1 MLYLIFGTVIEM
13 KTAKKA
19 ISTILRAA
27 AIAAA
32 AFMILPL
39 FASAESVPAGKPV
52 TNEAEFLA
60 MDRAGEY
67 YLANDIEL
75 TKSYSSTFTGT
86 LNGNGKTINTTVS
99 VFKVFDGTVRD
110 LTITG
115 TVKSASHAGAFT
127 ASTSGMT
134 AWNVTNRATVSCSG
148 AAGAGGILGGTRN
161 NAKSTFVG
169 CVNYGDVTATSKSG
183 ASYAGGIAG
192 FSDTVEMY
200 DCVNYGKITNASNA
214 GQAGGMCGAAGVSA
228 GENDAY
234 LVRCSNFGD
243 VSSKDNAAGMIAKVG
258 ISGNVAPR
266 LFTFICC
273 ENAGKI
279 SGVKYVGGIA
289 GYGYGTFCE
298 RIDLKWCINTG
309 TVSGGTSDGGFV
321 SQFFA
326 YCNSAYPNVTGCFGC
341 GELKQSAPTVYRCL
355 FGVSS
360 ATASSAI
367 GYRGNYLNGKGTD
380 WFTYALDSANS
391 VNRVSIRK
399 AVELGAVEILEF
411 TDEEF
416 KNGTAT
422 MFLNRTFGYN
432 IFYQDLENG
441 GMPSVRPEAGYVV
454 YDLSVEEDKFINGSE
469 PRLPL
474 PDLGIPVDPAAKQ
487 EEPEPE
493 ATNEAAETE
502 PEPAPE
508 PEVTTAEETRAGC
521 GGTVAFAAATAVLLF
536 PVLLIKKDE

>member
-1 MLYLIFGTVIEM
+1 M
-13 KTAKKA
+13 KTGKSVLSK
-19 ISTILRAA
+19 ILRAA
-27 AIAAA
+27 VIAAA
-32 AFMILPL
+32 AFIILPL
-39 FASAESVPAGKPV
+39 FASAESVPSGKPV

-86 LNGNGKTINTTVS
+86 LNGNGKTIKTSVS
-99 VFKVFDGTVRD
+99 VFKIFDGTVRD

-115 TVKSASHAGAFT
+115 TVKAASHAGAFA
-127 ASTSGMT
+127 ASTNGMT
-134 AWNVTNRATVSCSG
+134 ARNVTNRATVSCSG
-148 AAGAGGILGGTRN
+148 AAGAGGILGSSRN
-161 NAKSTFVG
+161 NAKSIFVG
-169 CVNYGDVTATSKSG
+169 CINYGDVTASAKSG

-234 LVRCSNFGD
+234 LVRCSNFGE
-243 VSSKDNAAGMIAKVG
+243 VTSKDNAAGMIAKVG

-326 YCNSAYPNVTGCFGC
+326 YCNYAYPIVTGCFGC

-411 TDEEF
+411 TDEEL

-422 MFLNRTFGYN
+422 MFLNRALGYN
-432 IFYQDLENG
+432 IFYQDLANG

-474 PDLGIPVDPAAKQ
+474 PDLGIPVDPASKQ

-493 ATNEAAETE
+493 TTTGTVETE
-502 PEPAPE
+502 PEPVATDE
-508 PEVTTAEETRAGC
+508 ATTVEEKKNAGC
-521 GGTVAFAAATAVLLF
+521 GSAVSFAAAAAVLLF
-536 PVLLIKKDE
+536 PVILRKKDE